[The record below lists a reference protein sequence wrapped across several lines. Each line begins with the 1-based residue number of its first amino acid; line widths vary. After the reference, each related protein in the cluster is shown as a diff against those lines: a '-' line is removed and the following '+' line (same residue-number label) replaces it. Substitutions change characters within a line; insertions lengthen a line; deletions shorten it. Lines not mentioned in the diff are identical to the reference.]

1 MISSVD
7 LPLCEDDLA
16 APGVL
21 EPATV
26 LAGLRVEDMPEV
38 AVLCF
43 FPEVVEA
50 LAAGGARRICRL
62 SSERGRMPVWEVRA
76 DMLFPAEA
84 QDHTAD
90 MPFPAEAQDDIVGG
104 ERLAV
109 MQPGVGAP
117 LAVMFFEELI
127 ALGCRRFVAVG
138 GAGALLHD
146 LTLGHAIVVDSAV
159 RDEGTS
165 FHYLPPGRVV
175 DADPHGV
182 KVLSAVLDEA
192 EVPYRVARSWTTD
205 AIYRETRSRVE
216 RRQAEGC
223 AVVEMEAS
231 ALIAVARYRGV
242 RFAHLLLAADSL
254 AGDAWDH
261 RGWTTAREAR
271 DGLFRLAARA
281 ALAL

>member
-1 MISSVD
+1 MITGVD
-7 LPLCEDDLA
+7 LPLPAELAAAAELALCEDDLS

-21 EPATV
+21 EPATA
-26 LAGLRVEDMPEV
+26 LTGLRVEDMPEV

-50 LAAGGARRICRL
+50 LEASGARRICRL
-62 SSERGRMPVWEVRA
+62 SSERGRTPVWEMAAA
-76 DMLFPAEA
+76 DVLPPAEA
-84 QDHTAD
+84 ESSAAGQR
-90 MPFPAEAQDDIVGG
+90 V
-104 ERLAV
+104 AV

-138 GAGALLHD
+138 GAGALLNE

-182 KVLSAVLDEA
+182 AVLSGVLDDA
-192 EVPYRVARSWTTD
+192 GVPYRVARSWTTD

-231 ALIAVARYRGV
+231 AFIAVARYRGV
-242 RFAHLLLAADSL
+242 RFAQLLLAADSL
-254 AGDAWDH
+254 AGEAWDH

-271 DGLFRLAARA
+271 EGLFRLAARA

>member
-1 MISSVD
+1 VD
-7 LPLCEDDLA
+7 LPLFEDDLA

-21 EPATV
+21 EPADV
-26 LAGLRVEDMPEV
+26 MRGIRVTDMPET

-50 LAAGGARRICRL
+50 VGASGARRICRL
-62 SSERGRMPVWEVRA
+62 SSERGRTPVWETEV
-76 DMLFPAEA
+76 DG
-84 QDHTAD
+84 H
-90 MPFPAEAQDDIVGG
+90 
-104 ERLAV
+104 RLAV

-117 LAVMFFEELI
+117 LAVMYLEELI

-138 GAGALLHD
+138 GAGALLPE
-146 LTLGHAIVVDSAV
+146 LTLGHAIVVESAV

-165 FHYLPPGRVV
+165 FHYLPPGRLV

-182 KVLSAVLDEA
+182 AVLAATLDDA
-192 EVPYRVARSWTTD
+192 GVPYHLARTWTTD
-205 AIYRETRSRVE
+205 AIYRETRYRVD
-216 RRQAEGC
+216 RRRAEGC

-231 ALIAVARYRGV
+231 AFIAVARYRGV
-242 RFAHLLLAADSL
+242 GFAQLLLAADSL
-254 AGDAWDH
+254 AGEAWDH

-271 DGLFRLAARA
+271 EGLFRLAARA

>member
-1 MISSVD
+1 MIGGVD
-7 LPLCEDDLA
+7 LPLYEDDLA
-16 APGVL
+16 DTGVL

-26 LAGLRVEDMPEV
+26 LAGLHVDDMPEV

-50 LAAGGARRICRL
+50 LGAGGARRICRL
-62 SSERGRMPVWEVRA
+62 SSERGRTPVWELALDGR
-76 DMLFPAEA
+76 
-84 QDHTAD
+84 
-90 MPFPAEAQDDIVGG
+90 
-104 ERLAV
+104 RLAV

-117 LAVMFFEELI
+117 LAVMFLEELI
-127 ALGCRRFVAVG
+127 ALGCKRFVAVG

-175 DADPHGV
+175 EADPHGV
-182 KVLSAVLDEA
+182 EVLSAVLDEA
-192 EVPYRVARSWTTD
+192 GVPFHVARSWTTD
-205 AIYRETRSRVE
+205 AIYRETRARVE
-216 RRQAEGC
+216 RRKTEGC

-231 ALIAVARYRGV
+231 AFIAVARYREV
-242 RFAHLLLAADSL
+242 RFAQLLLAADSL
-254 AGDAWDH
+254 AGEAWDH

-271 DGLFRLAARA
+271 EGLFRLAARA